1 MTGTA
6 NYFGGY
12 NLSAEDQ
19 GGESGD
25 CSLGVPYVS
34 CNVGAYITLDMVA
47 QFRATE
53 KFTFYVNVLNALD
66 HLPDVDP
73 ATYGAY
79 LYNPVQA
86 GNGIFGRQY
95 RAGVKVNF

>member
-1 MTGTA
+1 M
-6 NYFGGY
+6 
-12 NLSAEDQ
+12 
-19 GGESGD
+19 
-25 CSLGVPYVS
+25 PYVS